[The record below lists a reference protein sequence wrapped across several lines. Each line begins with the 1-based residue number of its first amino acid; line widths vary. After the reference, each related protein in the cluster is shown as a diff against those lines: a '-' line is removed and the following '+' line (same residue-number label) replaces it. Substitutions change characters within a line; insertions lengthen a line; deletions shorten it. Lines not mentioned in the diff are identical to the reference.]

1 MISYNK
7 RLTPSKTQHKIVVQG
22 KKGMATY
29 PKKMVQMPVP
39 QEKLW
44 EEYWK

>member
-7 RLTPSKTQHKIVVQG
+7 RLTPSQTQRKVVVQG
-22 KKGMATY
+22 KRGVASY
-29 PKKMVQMPVP
+29 PKQLKQPIP

>member
-29 PKKMVQMPVP
+29 PKKVVIPP
-39 QEKLW
+39 SQEKLW